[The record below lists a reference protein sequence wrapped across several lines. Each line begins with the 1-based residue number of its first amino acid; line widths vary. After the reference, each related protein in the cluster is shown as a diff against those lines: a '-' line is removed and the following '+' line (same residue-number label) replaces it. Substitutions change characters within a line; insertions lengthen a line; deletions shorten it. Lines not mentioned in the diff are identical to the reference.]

1 MCGDEGAPLQTR
13 QNGRQFQPEDGN
25 ERLEV
30 AGAGG
35 EEGEAAE
42 EGDHGLGGAV
52 EDVEDGG
59 DEGDGEEDGRERV
72 GRGGE
77 RGGDDDEPHEE
88 EAELAL
94 MRDEGPTESWRGV
107 ESDLRAWN
115 TLLRVRGGEEKNR
128 RAVAV

>member
-1 MCGDEGAPLQTR
+1 MRGDEGAPLQTR
-13 QNGRQFQPEDGN
+13 QRGRQFQTEDGG

-42 EGDHGLGGAV
+42 EGDHGLGDAV
-52 EDVEDGG
+52 EDVEGG
-59 DEGDGEEDGRERV
+59 GNQGDGEEDGGERV

-77 RGGDDDEPHEE
+77 RGGDDDEPREE

-94 MRDEGPTESWRGV
+94 TRDEGPTESWRGV
-107 ESDLRAWN
+107 ESDLSAWN